1 MEATQQRETLPVL
14 RPLSL
19 GELLDRAFSLYRD
32 RFFLF
37 LGVGLVP
44 QAVAFSI
51 ALGTDAMVYFR
62 YLNPSRSAV
71 FVLVAL
77 FLITLP
83 IRMMALAISQAMT
96 MPVVS
101 SAYLQHPITLR
112 ETFLH
117 AKSCLGRLFWLAMQT
132 TIRVTL
138 GLLLLVF
145 PGVLLTLNYAVSVP
159 AAVFEDLKARDALE
173 RSTELTSGYR
183 GRIFGLYFF
192 YELLNIAVT
201 QSARYLV
208 HLRHLGFVGV
218 VFFELV
224 KILSSSFATPLLLI
238 TFALLYYDLRVRKEG
253 FDLDFMMKSL
263 DQAPVAAQ
271 TANA

>member
-1 MEATQQRETLPVL
+1 MKAPQQRETLPVL

-62 YLNPSRSAV
+62 YLNPSRSV
-71 FVLVAL
+71 FVFVAL

-83 IRMMALAISQAMT
+83 IRMIALAISQAMT

-112 ETFLH
+112 ETFLR

-145 PGVLLTLNYAVSVP
+145 PGLFLSLNYSVSVP
-159 AAVFEDLKARDALE
+159 AAVFEDLKARDALD

-208 HLRHLGFVGV
+208 HLRHPGFVGV
-218 VFFELV
+218 VFVELV

-253 FDLDFMMKSL
+253 FDLEFMMKSL
-263 DQAPVAAQ
+263 DQAPVAGQ